1 MNKVVLITGAS
12 RGIGAATAILLAK
25 QGYQVAINY
34 KNNHQAAEQTSN
46 EIKQNGGM
54 CKTFCADVT
63 SEHEV
68 TALFDQ
74 VEQAFGPINYLV
86 NNAGVLFE
94 QNTLSETSLERFRK
108 TLDANLTSTF
118 LCCKEFVNRSGNAGA
133 IVNVSSKASH
143 TGSPFEYVDYA
154 AAKGAVDS
162 LTKGL
167 ALEVAKR
174 GIRVNGVRPGLIYT
188 DIHADGGEPD
198 RVDRLKSRIPLG
210 RGGHAEEVA
219 DSIAYLLSEQA
230 SFTTGTL
237 LDVTG
242 GL

>member
-1 MNKVVLITGAS
+1 MNKVVLITGSS
-12 RGIGAATAILLAK
+12 RGIGAATAKLLAK
-25 QGYQVAINY
+25 QGYYVAINFL
-34 KNNHQAAEQTSN
+34 QN
-46 EIKQNGGM
+46 EEKAREVAQEIEQNGGM

-63 SEHEV
+63 SEAAVNRLFSEV
-68 TALFDQ
+68 KAT
-74 VEQAFGPINYLV
+74 FGPINYLV
-86 NNAGVLFE
+86 NNAGQLFT
-94 QNTLSETSLERFRK
+94 QSKLADISLERFNS
-108 TLDANLTSTF
+108 TFNANVISTF
-118 LCCKEFVNRSGNAGA
+118 LCCKAFLKDCKRNGA
-133 IVNVSSKASH
+133 IVNVSSKAAD

-162 LTKGL
+162 LTRGL
-167 ALEVAKR
+167 ALELAEQN
-174 GIRVNGVRPGLIYT
+174 IRVNGVRPGLIYT
-188 DIHADGGEPD
+188 DIHTDGGEPD

-219 DSIAYLLSEQA
+219 NSIAYLLSEQA